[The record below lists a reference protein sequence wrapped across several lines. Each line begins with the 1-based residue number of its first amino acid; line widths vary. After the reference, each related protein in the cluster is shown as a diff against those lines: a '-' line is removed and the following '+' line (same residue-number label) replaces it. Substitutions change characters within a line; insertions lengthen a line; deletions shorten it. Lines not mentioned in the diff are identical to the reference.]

1 MDELEKHAGGG
12 SGGAQLTMITDLNIS
27 SFSSRVRYSVN
38 KVSLLSATD
47 ARIFTAMFS
56 PKPRPRVARLH
67 LRRPR
72 AKQQVRYASGG
83 AVEQPPPAG
92 GQLPSVATSS
102 LLRTTRDAALRSRGL
117 IWRDELEQDAVGGR
131 ETRKMNV
138 YQAVRDAMRCATD
151 LYDAERCL

>member
-1 MDELEKHAGGG
+1 M
-12 SGGAQLTMITDLNIS
+12 
-27 SFSSRVRYSVN
+27 
-38 KVSLLSATD
+38 
-47 ARIFTAMFS
+47 
-56 PKPRPRVARLH
+56 
-67 LRRPR
+67 
-72 AKQQVRYASGG
+72 KQQVRYASGG

-151 LYDAERCL
+151 LYNAERCL